1 MIAMRGV
8 KKMTQISGGRAL
20 STLKLPDLAFD
31 FGALEPVISA
41 EIMQLHYTKHHQAYV
56 TNGNIAMEKLQ
67 EAQHKGDVGAVI
79 GLQNA
84 IKFNCGGHLNHSIFW
99 KNLAPPSKG
108 GGELS
113 SGPLKTMIE
122 AQFGSLDTLQTTMSA
137 ATVGVQGSGWGWLG
151 FDKANKRLVV
161 TTTANQDPLQPTTGL
176 VPLLGIDVWEHGES
190 FFHFA
195 ARCSLLVLTLLFSPT
210 SLHPA
215 AYYLQYKNV
224 RPDYVKHIWK
234 VVNWADV
241 ESRLKNA

>member
-1 MIAMRGV
+1 
-8 KKMTQISGGRAL
+8 
-20 STLKLPDLAFD
+20 LKLPDLPYD
-31 FGALEPVISA
+31 FGALELVISA

-56 TNGNIAMEKLQ
+56 TNGNVAMEKLQ

-108 GGELS
+108 GGHLAD
-113 SGPLKTMIE
+113 GQLKTMIE
-122 AQFGSLDTLQTTMSA
+122 TQFGSLDALQTTMSA

-151 FDKANKRLVV
+151 YDKAGKRLVV
-161 TTTANQDPLQPTTGL
+161 TTTPNQDPLQPTTGL
-176 VPLLGIDVWEHGES
+176 VPLLGIDVWEH
-190 FFHFA
+190 
-195 ARCSLLVLTLLFSPT
+195 
-210 SLHPA
+210 

-241 ESRLKNA
+241 ESRLKTA